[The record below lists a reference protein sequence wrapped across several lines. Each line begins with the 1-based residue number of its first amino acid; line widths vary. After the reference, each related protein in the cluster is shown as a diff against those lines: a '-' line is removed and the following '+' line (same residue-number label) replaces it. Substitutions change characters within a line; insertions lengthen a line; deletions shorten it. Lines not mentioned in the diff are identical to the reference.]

1 LFKVLD
7 IFCFKIKSEDIDT
20 ENIEQLGISDAEQ
33 ETTNIP
39 SWCLGIILLTN
50 EIYKVF

>member
-1 LFKVLD
+1 LD
-7 IFCFKIKSEDIDT
+7 IFCYKIKSEDIDT
-20 ENIEQLGISDAEQ
+20 ENIKQLGISDAEQ

-50 EIYKVF
+50 KIYKVF

>member
-1 LFKVLD
+1 V
-7 IFCFKIKSEDIDT
+7 KILTQRKTYNWEFRMP
-20 ENIEQLGISDAEQ
+20 EQ

-50 EIYKVF
+50 